1 MINEHET
8 YVSLETAKLL
18 KEAGF
23 DWETREYYKPIKE
36 GYKFDWNSLPV
47 NWNQKVA
54 ILIAQKHN
62 RPEGYSAPTL
72 AVAQRWLRE
81 VKNIVVEAHATFQ
94 LTPEGNRQYAAAFV
108 DWIGSTYSYEYLER
122 FDKDGNFC
130 VEFDSYEEAL
140 EAGINKK
147 LNILLHGN
155 GSDDSS
161 GK

>member
-8 YVSLETAKLL
+8 YVSLETAKML

-23 DWETREYYKPIKE
+23 DWECRCYYETSGKLRGK
-36 GYKFDWNSLPV
+36 NSGSFSNHNSP
-47 NWNQKVA
+47 
-54 ILIAQKHN
+54 LIWQN
-62 RPEGYSAPTL
+62 NGNTDTQLYSAPTL
-72 AVAQRWLRE
+72 DVAQRWLRE

>member
-23 DWETREYYKPIKE
+23 DWGCVKAYFTGWGDNFEYGTLITIE
-36 GYKFDWNSLPV
+36 GERGSV
-47 NWNQKVA
+47 
-54 ILIAQKHN
+54 I
-62 RPEGYSAPTL
+62 PEDALTPAPTL
-72 AVAQRWLRE
+72 AIAQKWLRE

-108 DWIGSTYSYEYLER
+108 DWIGSTYSYEYFER